1 MCYNTKLIRKA
12 SEIEIRFN
20 AIFEDIDLYQPSNQI
35 NAFEFPKTPIITN
48 LQQKKIEHCSW
59 GLIPQWAEHENIRK
73 YTLNARIETITKKAS
88 FKENIN
94 NRCLIIADGFYE
106 WQWLDTKGRNKQKY
120 EVGLPNNDI
129 FAFAGLWSEWYDEI
143 SKETK
148 KTYTII
154 TKEAQ
159 GIMREI
165 HNSKKRMPLI
175 LSKDHEK
182 HWLLNNSIEEF
193 KNINVKLNANK
204 ILSNN
209 SNNSQLSIF

>member
-20 AIFEDIDLYQPSNQI
+20 AIFEDIDLYYPSNQI
-35 NAFEFPKTPIITN
+35 NAFEFPKTPIIRN

-59 GLIPQWAEHENIRK
+59 GLIPQWAEDENIRK

-88 FKENIN
+88 FKENIH

-106 WQWLDTKGRNKQKY
+106 WQWMDTKGRNKQKY
-120 EVGLPNNDI
+120 EVGLPNNDL

-175 LSKDHEK
+175 LSKDNEK
-182 HWLLNNSIEEF
+182 HWLSNNSIEEF
-193 KNINVKLNANK
+193 KNINIELKASK